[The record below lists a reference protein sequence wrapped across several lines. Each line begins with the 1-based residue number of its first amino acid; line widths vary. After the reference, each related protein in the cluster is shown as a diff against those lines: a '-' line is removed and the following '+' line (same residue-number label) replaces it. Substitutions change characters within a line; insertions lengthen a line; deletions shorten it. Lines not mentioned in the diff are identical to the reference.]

1 VNPLSEPDAMS
12 HADAGARLRYVDGV
26 RTRARRAV
34 LLPSF
39 GLLSILG
46 IVLATRGVL
55 RAVWPHAAIVSI
67 AWIAGLVVA
76 RPALLRHWRGL
87 ERGAEL
93 RAGARLMLAYAAVG
107 ALALVLAIVAGV
119 NPLITVIAAATALR
133 ARLAGMPAVAL
144 AAVATGALAD
154 ALLESGVPAAAGE
167 IVLGVALIV
176 LGVAL
181 RAKERA

>member
-1 VNPLSEPDAMS
+1 
-12 HADAGARLRYVDGV
+12 
-26 RTRARRAV
+26 
-34 LLPSF
+34 
-39 GLLSILG
+39 
-46 IVLATRGVL
+46 
-55 RAVWPHAAIVSI
+55 
-67 AWIAGLVVA
+67 
-76 RPALLRHWRGL
+76 
-87 ERGAEL
+87 
-93 RAGARLMLAYAAVG
+93 MLAYAAVG